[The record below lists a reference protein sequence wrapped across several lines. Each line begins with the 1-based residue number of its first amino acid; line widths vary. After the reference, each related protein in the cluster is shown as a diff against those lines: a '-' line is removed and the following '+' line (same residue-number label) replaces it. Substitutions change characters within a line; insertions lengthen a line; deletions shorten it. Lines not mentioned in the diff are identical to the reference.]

1 MIGLRPGTN
10 VPKLLVVDDQFENRD
25 LLMKLLTSVGFSV
38 HAAEN
43 GEAAIRG
50 WEGWNPDMILM
61 DMHMPVMDGLE
72 ATRRIKADPRG
83 KETAIVVLTASAMD
97 DDRRAVA
104 QSGADGFL
112 SKPLSD
118 DDLFETMRS
127 LLDITYDYQEMAGTA
142 DQPLD
147 GAPVLT
153 SAGLARLPGEL
164 IEKPRCDFKRQ

>member
-1 MIGLRPGTN
+1 
-10 VPKLLVVDDQFENRD
+10 
-25 LLMKLLTSVGFSV
+25 
-38 HAAEN
+38 
-43 GEAAIRG
+43 
-50 WEGWNPDMILM
+50 M

-164 IEKPRCDFKRQ
+164 IEKLRDATLNGNKRLLDELILKVGETDEAGCAPALQQLADKYEYDTLTRLLDEASGRETLRSR